1 MRKISTFLWKI
12 DREDKNGYIMGQDN
26 HSIKIALAGNPN
38 VGKSTVFNAL
48 TGLRQHTGNWTGKTV
63 ALATGYRK
71 ENGIVYEITDLPGTY
86 SLSAHS
92 PEEEIARD
100 HLLFSDID
108 AVAIVCDATHLARN
122 LALVF
127 QILEIRTNAV
137 LVLNL
142 MDEAKRNGITV
153 DTERLS
159 KLLGIPVVRT
169 SASSKKG
176 ISDILPCICQNK
188 DAPSFRVRYTADI
201 EKAVEALLPDLYEFS
216 VQSGI
221 SARFAALRIL
231 EKDEA
236 FFSRFPSHREYFLR
250 LRASLVSAPSAENV
264 CESIAASLIQNGEK
278 IASHTVRG
286 PKEKPLLSCT
296 DRIVTSRLLGIP
308 LMLMLLLMVFWLTV
322 VGANVPSELLAS
334 FFSGLEMPLYK
345 LMSLLSFP
353 EFLKELLVFGIYRT
367 LTWIISVMLPPM
379 AIFFPLFTLLEDVGY
394 LPRVAFNLDGAFCRC
409 GACGKQGLTMCMGL
423 GCNAVGVTGARII
436 DGKRERLIAILTN
449 SLIPCNGRFPAM
461 ITVASVFFIRVG
473 TGDAFLSALLLAG
486 AVGFGVGATF
496 LLAFLLS
503 KTLLKGTPGTF
514 VLELPPYRKPQIIKT
529 VLRSVLDRTVVV
541 LGRAVAVAA
550 PAGALIWL
558 LANLTIGDLSISAHI
573 SRFLDPLGR
582 WMGLDGVILLA
593 FLLGLPANE
602 IVLPLCLMLY
612 RSDGMLTETLSLSSV
627 SELLTANGWTWQTA
641 ILFLVFTVLHS
652 PCTTTLLT
660 VKRET
665 GKFRYALLAFLL
677 PTALGIGFCI
687 ILHAIFSVFAA

>member
-1 MRKISTFLWKI
+1 
-12 DREDKNGYIMGQDN
+12 MGQDN

-63 ALATGYRK
+63 ELAAGYRK
-71 ENGIVYEITDLPGTY
+71 ENGCIYEITDLPGTY

-108 AVAIVCDATHLARN
+108 AVAVVCDATHLARN

-127 QILEIRTNAV
+127 QILEIRQNAV

-142 MDEAKRNGITV
+142 MDEAKRNGISV

-159 KLLGIPVVRT
+159 ELLGIPIVPT

-176 ISDILPCICQNK
+176 ISDILPCICHAESSSPFQI
-188 DAPSFRVRYTADI
+188 RYTADV
-201 EKAVEALLPDLYEFS
+201 EKSVEALLPDLENFS
-216 VQSGI
+216 KQNGI
-221 SARFAALRIL
+221 PARFIALRIL

-236 FFSRFPSHREYFLR
+236 FFSRFPAYREYFLK
-250 LRASLVSAPSAENV
+250 LRASLTAAPSAQSV
-264 CESIAASLIQNGEK
+264 SESIAASLIQNAEK
-278 IASHTVRG
+278 IASHTVRS
-286 PKEKPLLSCT
+286 PKSKATLSRA
-296 DRIVTSRLLGIP
+296 DRIVTGRLVGIP
-308 LMLMLLLMVFWLTV
+308 LMLLLLLAVFWLTV
-322 VGANVPSELLAS
+322 IGANAPSHLLSSLFSEL
-334 FFSGLEMPLYK
+334 ETPLYD
-345 LMSLLSFP
+345 LMTRLAFP
-353 EFLKELLVFGIYRT
+353 EFLKELLVFGVYRT
-367 LTWIISVMLPPM
+367 LTWIVSVMLPPM

-461 ITVASVFFIRVG
+461 ITVAAVFFISAGTADSFFTALVLVG
-473 TGDAFLSALLLAG
+473 AVFFGVVMTFFLS
-486 AVGFGVGATF
+486 
-496 LLAFLLS
+496 FLLS
-503 KTLLKGTPGTF
+503 KILLKGSPTTF
-514 VLELPPYRKPQIIKT
+514 VLELPPYRKPQIAKT
-529 VLRSVLDRTVVV
+529 VLRSVLDRTVIV
-541 LGRAVAVAA
+541 LGRAAAVAA

-558 LANLTIGDLSISAHI
+558 LSNLSIGNLSISAHI
-573 SRFLDPLGR
+573 SRFLDPFGQ

-602 IVLPLCLMLY
+602 IVLPLSLMLY
-612 RSDGMLTETLSLSSV
+612 RADGALTETLSLASV
-627 SELLTANGWTWQTA
+627 SELLTAHGWTRQTA
-641 ILFLVFTVLHS
+641 VLFLVFTVLHS
-652 PCTTTLLT
+652 PCTTTLWT
-660 VKRET
+660 VKKET
-665 GKFRYALLAFLL
+665 GKFLYALLAFLL
-677 PTALGIGFCI
+677 PTALGIGLCAG
-687 ILHAIFSVFAA
+687 LNAIFSVFGS